1 MGRSILFVDDDRDRR
16 RPPRWAHDR
25 GTWFYRIAAILA
37 LVAVAIGFH
46 TTYTVPVLS
55 GSYGG
60 PWWGH
65 IHGALATAW
74 VLLVIAQ
81 SWLVPERIAVHRR
94 LGWAALAL
102 IPLWFASTVML
113 ARESALIAVANG
125 ELETAQSNVLGA
137 LASPILVCV
146 LIGLAIRF
154 RKRPQ
159 AHKRLIFVGTVLML
173 WPAFVRWRHYFA
185 DPESLFNFFGFW
197 VAFLPI
203 LIAMIRDKVRFGG
216 IHPALLWGGLFAIG
230 EQAAEIVL
238 FESSLWNAVSLAAFK
253 LIT

>member
-1 MGRSILFVDDDRDRR
+1 MTAGPASWARDRR
-16 RPPRWAHDR
+16 
-25 GTWFYRIAAILA
+25 TWFYRIAAILGLLA
-37 LVAVAIGFH
+37 IAIGFH

-55 GSYGG
+55 DSYGG

-74 VLLVIAQ
+74 VLLVVAQ
-81 SWLVPERIAVHRR
+81 SWLAPNRITVHRK
-94 LGWAALAL
+94 LGWAALAA

-113 ARESALIAVANG
+113 TRESALTAVANG
-125 ELETAQSNVLGA
+125 ELEEAQTGVLGG
-137 LASPILVCV
+137 LASPVLVCV
-146 LIGLAIRF
+146 LIGLAIHF
-154 RKRPQ
+154 RKKPQ

-185 DPESLFNFFGFW
+185 DPESLSIVFGFW
-197 VAFLPI
+197 VALMPI
-203 LIAMIRDKVRFGG
+203 PIAMIRDRVRFGR
-216 IHPALLWGGLFAIG
+216 IHPALLWGGLGAIG

-238 FESSLWNAVSLAAFK
+238 FESPAWNAASLAVFK